1 MDNLTKIKLKKYFQ
15 KEKTKKFW
23 CELCIEIT
31 FLIISITVCIAIM
44 YFFASFKAVNYLMGW
59 LWMKKFVNKNKMSK
73 KAQKKINSI
82 DRNTWGMVKPVT
94 QVFKNKK
101 AYNRKDKSWKRDF

>member
-44 YFFASFKAVNYLMGW
+44 YFFASLKAVNYLMG
-59 LWMKKFVNKNKMSK
+59 
-73 KAQKKINSI
+73 
-82 DRNTWGMVKPVT
+82 
-94 QVFKNKK
+94 
-101 AYNRKDKSWKRDF
+101 